1 MMSYI
6 PAPWREK
13 YVRGLDRE
21 PKGCFLCRAAAGKD
35 DAAAYVL
42 YRGRHNFVLLNRYP
56 YTIGHL
62 IIAPYRHT
70 ADYSRASKA
79 ATDEMADLVKLALR
93 VLGRLYKPRGFN
105 TGMNLGRS
113 GGAGVAD
120 HFHSHVICRWAGDS
134 NFMPL
139 VGRTKVFIEDLET
152 TYARLRPLFAPPQ
165 PEARRRRAVRG

>member
-1 MMSYI
+1 MKSYI

-21 PKGCFLCRAAAGKD
+21 PKGCFFCRAAKGKD

-42 YRGRHNFVLLNRYP
+42 HRGRYNFVLLNRYP

-62 IIAPYRHT
+62 LVAPYRHT
-70 ADYSRASKA
+70 ADYARASKA
-79 ATDEMADLVKLALR
+79 GTDEMADLMKLGLR
-93 VLGRLYKPRGFN
+93 VLSRLYKPRGFN

-113 GGAGVAD
+113 GGAGAAD
-120 HFHSHVICRWAGDS
+120 HYHSHVVCRWAGDS

-139 VGRTKVFIEDLET
+139 VGGTRVFIEDLDT
-152 TYARLRPLFAPPQ
+152 TYARLRPLF
-165 PEARRRRAVRG
+165 EAAGTGEYRRKAARG